1 MKAEMRVCHGCFSEK
16 ERELNG
22 FIDSSGKIE
31 VCDCCGSKNNK
42 IISLRELFDFF
53 EELLNSFQ
61 RSEDGKPLY
70 LKIQEE
76 WKFFASEE
84 IAQTILTCIIQNVNS
99 SIDRFNDK
107 VEYTEDIVTNFSY
120 WETLKDNIKWKR
132 RFLQEL
138 GILQDELGW
147 DGFFNTQYE
156 LDDSVF
162 TYRARVHHE
171 SGMPEYSVEEMKCPE
186 PKRTRGGRAN
196 PSGIPYLYLSDN
208 PETVLFEVRASYL
221 DEVSVGKFKLA
232 EGIGKVRIVDFTEQS
247 PLFQPNSVNETIK
260 AKNLRERISRDL
272 SKPMRRYDTEIEYVP
287 TQFICEFIKVF
298 TGASGIRFSS
308 SLHSHGKNIVIFDE
322 NIMTCVEVSLQKV
335 DALSIS
341 ASDYE
346 QHS

>member
-1 MKAEMRVCHGCFSEK
+1 MKAEMRVCHGCFSER
-16 ERELNG
+16 ERELHG
-22 FIDSSGKIE
+22 FIDSSGKID
-31 VCDCCGSKNNK
+31 VCDCCGADSNRVV
-42 IISLRELFDFF
+42 SLKELLDFF
-53 EELLNSFQ
+53 EELLNCFQ
-61 RSEDGKPLY
+61 KSKDGKPLNVK
-70 LKIQEE
+70 LWEE
-76 WKFFASEE
+76 WKFFSSEE
-84 IAQTILTCIIQNVNS
+84 TGQTILTWVIENVS
-99 SIDRFNDK
+99 SPIDSFDER
-107 VEYTEDIVTNFSY
+107 VEYTEDIITNFSY
-120 WETLKDNIKWKR
+120 WETLKENIKWNR

-138 GILQDELGW
+138 DLLQDDLGW

-156 LDDSVF
+156 LDDSIF
-162 TYRARVHHE
+162 AYRARVHHE

-186 PKRTRGGRAN
+186 PKRTKGGRAN

-232 EGIGKVRIVDFTEQS
+232 EGIERVRIVDFTEES

-298 TGASGIRFSS
+298 TGAAGIRFSS
-308 SLHSHGKNIVIFDE
+308 SLHSEGKNIVIFDE
-322 NIMTCVEVSLQKV
+322 KIMTCVDVSLKKV

-341 ASDYE
+341 ASDHN
-346 QHS
+346 QPS